1 MWGSWIEHYP
11 TSRHDREKGGTPASP
26 DFESILEVR
35 MMPRRQTHPGRLL
48 LVSSVLVL
56 VGVAFAQDQPP
67 SNTGSHSTGSQNTG
81 SQSQETIYSP
91 GRNGVTIPRAIHQPP
106 PEYSEKARRKKLEG
120 TVMLSLVV
128 TPDGNTTDIK
138 VTSPLGSGLDEK
150 AIEAVRQWKF
160 EPATKDGKPVAVKVA
175 VEVSFHLYK

>member
-1 MWGSWIEHYP
+1 M
-11 TSRHDREKGGTPASP
+11 TSLRKTCS
-26 DFESILEVR
+26 
-35 MMPRRQTHPGRLL
+35 GRFLL
-48 LVSSVLVL
+48 LSALLVL
-56 VGVAFAQDQPP
+56 AGTMLAQNPQDQP
-67 SNTGSHSTGSQNTG
+67 SGNAG

-91 GRNGVTIPRAIHQPP
+91 GRDGVTIPRAIHQPAA
-106 PEYSEKARRKKLEG
+106 EYSDKARRKKLEG

-128 TPDGNTTDIK
+128 TPEGNTTDIK

-160 EPATKDGKPVAVKVA
+160 EPAMKDGKPVAVKVA